1 MYGRIGGLCAIRS
14 KRTIEKVSN
23 DSIDHRKL
31 LPQEE
36 LLCLEWTVPERAR
49 IDQSVTL
56 SVMVQ
61 LDTFNLTYSPR
72 AGKLIDGFLPG
83 K

>member
-1 MYGRIGGLCAIRS
+1 MYARTGGLSEIRS

-23 DSIDHRKL
+23 DSIDRRKIS
-31 LPQEE
+31 PQEE
-36 LLCLEWTVPERAR
+36 PLCLEWTVPERAR

-56 SVMVQ
+56 SAMVQ
-61 LDTFNLTYSPR
+61 LHAFILTYSPR